1 MSVLSLQWD
10 LQEVQIINYYK
21 REKMQPCCIEII
33 IEIKKRDETSLENE
47 GDLGGI
53 LGAVVLLLLTWA
65 C

>member
-1 MSVLSLQWD
+1 
-10 LQEVQIINYYK
+10 
-21 REKMQPCCIEII
+21 MQPCCLEII

-53 LGAVVLLLLTWA
+53 LGVVVLLLLTWA